1 MRQRGSMSENL
12 RQALGR
18 NLRRHRQE
26 RGLSQEKF
34 AEFLGFHR
42 NYVGDLE
49 RGKRNPTL
57 RTVEAY
63 AALLDVDPRDLLSL

>member
-1 MRQRGSMSENL
+1 MSDDL

-18 NLRRHRQE
+18 NLRRHRQQL
-26 RGLSQEKF
+26 GLSQEQF

-42 NYVGDLE
+42 NFVGELE

-57 RTVEAY
+57 RSVEAY
-63 AALLDVDPRDLLSL
+63 AAMLEVEPLDLLRS